1 MIVMAFWLDGFFFLV
16 PKLHLF
22 IFWGHGVI
30 TASLQ
35 AKKLFQTF
43 SVFESS
49 MNYRLLNE
57 KCCDV
62 VKS

>member
-43 SVFESS
+43 CIRELHELS
-49 MNYRLLNE
+49 LA
-57 KCCDV
+57 K
-62 VKS
+62 